1 MTLCPD
7 AQIMTFTP
15 AMGVAELT
23 GCGTELQMIYHLIA
37 ESIRICL
44 LRDRNVW

>member
-7 AQIMTFTP
+7 GQIMTFTT
-15 AMGVAELT
+15 AMGTSELS
-23 GCGTELQMIYHLIA
+23 GLRTETQMIDYSIA